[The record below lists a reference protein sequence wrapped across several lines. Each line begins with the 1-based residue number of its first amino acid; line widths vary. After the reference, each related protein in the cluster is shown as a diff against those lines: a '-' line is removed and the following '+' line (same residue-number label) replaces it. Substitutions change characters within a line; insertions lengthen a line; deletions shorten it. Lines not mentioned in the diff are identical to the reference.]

1 MEDLVPA
8 TVAEARPV
16 PILMYHSIS
25 GRASSAFADFA
36 VPPARF
42 AEQVRAIREAGF
54 RAVTM
59 SELAQLRRGGTW
71 PAEPLVAV
79 TFDDGYRDFVS
90 EALPVLRDAGL
101 CATLYVTTGY
111 VGGTS
116 SWLASEGE
124 GDRAMLGWSELAE
137 VASEG
142 VEIGAHSATHPQMDL
157 LAPSALRRE
166 TATPRAELEDR
177 LSVAVQSFAY
187 PYGYARR
194 QTRAAVQALGYD
206 NACSVADLVSTA
218 TDDLFALPRLTVTS
232 HYDGD
237 ALVSLLHHHSG
248 RMDRVHSAMR
258 SGLSYALRR
267 TGVKKRESVVYS
279 RALT

>member
-1 MEDLVPA
+1 MEVVVPA

-79 TFDDGYRDFVS
+79 TFDDGYRDFVT

-101 CATLYVTTGY
+101 SATLYVTTGY

-116 SWLASEGE
+116 SWLASEDE
-124 GDRAMLGWSELAE
+124 GDRPMLGWSELAE

-166 TATPRAELEDR
+166 TATPRTELEDR

-194 QTRAAVQALGYD
+194 QTRTAVQSLGYD
-206 NACSVADLVSTA
+206 NACGVADLVSTA
-218 TDDLFALPRLTVTS
+218 TDDLFALPRLTVTPQ
-232 HYDGD
+232 YDGET
-237 ALVSLLHHHSG
+237 LVSLLHHHSG

-258 SGLSYALRR
+258 SGISYALRR
-267 TGVKKRESVVYS
+267 SGVKKRESVAYS

>member
-1 MEDLVPA
+1 MEDLVLA

-42 AEQVRAIREAGF
+42 AEQVGAIREAGF

-59 SELAQLRRGGTW
+59 SELARLRRGGTW

-101 CATLYVTTGY
+101 SATLYVTTGY

-116 SWLASEGE
+116 
-124 GDRAMLGWSELAE
+124 
-137 VASEG
+137 
-142 VEIGAHSATHPQMDL
+142 
-157 LAPSALRRE
+157 
-166 TATPRAELEDR
+166 
-177 LSVAVQSFAY
+177 
-187 PYGYARR
+187 
-194 QTRAAVQALGYD
+194 
-206 NACSVADLVSTA
+206 
-218 TDDLFALPRLTVTS
+218 
-232 HYDGD
+232 
-237 ALVSLLHHHSG
+237 
-248 RMDRVHSAMR
+248 
-258 SGLSYALRR
+258 
-267 TGVKKRESVVYS
+267 
-279 RALT
+279 

>member
-1 MEDLVPA
+1 MEVVVPA

-59 SELAQLRRGGTW
+59 SELARLRRGGTW

-101 CATLYVTTGY
+101 SATLYVTTGY

-116 SWLASEGE
+116 SWLASEDE
-124 GDRAMLGWSELAE
+124 GDRPMLGWSELAE

-166 TATPRAELEDR
+166 TTTPRTELEDR

-194 QTRAAVQALGYD
+194 QTRTAVQSLGYD
-206 NACSVADLVSTA
+206 NACGVADLVNTA
-218 TDDLFALPRLTVTS
+218 TDDLFALPRLTVTPQ
-232 HYDGD
+232 YDGET
-237 ALVSLLHHHSG
+237 LVSLLHHHSG

-258 SGLSYALRR
+258 SGISYALRR
-267 TGVKKRESVVYS
+267 SGVKKRESVAYS